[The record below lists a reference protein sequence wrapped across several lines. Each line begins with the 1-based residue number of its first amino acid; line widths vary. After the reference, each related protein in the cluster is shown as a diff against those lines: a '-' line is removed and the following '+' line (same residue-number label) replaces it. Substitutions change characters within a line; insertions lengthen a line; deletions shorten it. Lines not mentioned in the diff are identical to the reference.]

1 MTRILFVLDKFP
13 CYSETF
19 VFDQIIG
26 LIDRGF
32 AVNILAFNRDP
43 SAIPADIEQKYQLRE
58 RCCYLLDE
66 QKSTAP
72 RDKLWSRF
80 LLISK
85 NLGRGKVWAAFNK
98 NRFGP
103 FTKNGFLAAVV
114 AKNNTIF
121 LSDIVLCHFG
131 TTAHLADCLQQLGL
145 LSGAI
150 IPVFHGYDLSE
161 AQVLST
167 HLPGYQRLFMQ
178 SPKILAISNLW
189 CQKLKQLGCPPEKII
204 LHRMGVALAHFQF
217 QQDSRPLQQPL
228 RLLSVARFTEKKG
241 LQYAI
246 SAVALLRQQG
256 IPVHYQIIGDGPL
269 RPLLEQQINAL
280 GLTDIVQLRG
290 IQPAKMVAT
299 ALADSDVFVLPSV
312 TAANGDMEG
321 VPVSLMEA
329 MASGTLCLSTVHS
342 GIPELIEHGRTGLLV
357 PERDADALAA
367 QLIKLQQQLYPVAQI
382 RQQARLKIETEFNQQ
397 HLYDQ
402 LAQLCQEFHHG
413 EH

>member
-1 MTRILFVLDKFP
+1 MTRVTYVLDKFP

-32 AVNILAFNRDP
+32 EVKILAFNRDP
-43 SAIPADIEQKYQLRE
+43 SSIPADLEQKYQLRQ
-58 RCCYLLDE
+58 RCGYLLDE

-103 FTKNGFLAAVV
+103 FTKNGFLAAVI

-121 LSDIVLCHFG
+121 QSDIVLCHFG
-131 TTAHLADCLQQLGL
+131 TTAHLAHGLKELGL
-145 LSGAI
+145 ISGAI

-167 HLPGYQRLFMQ
+167 HLSGYQQLFLH
-178 SPKILAISNLW
+178 SPKVMAISNLW
-189 CQKLKQLGCPPEKII
+189 CQKIQQLGCPSEKII
-204 LHRMGVALAHFQF
+204 LHRMGVALDHFPFKQESNPF
-217 QQDSRPLQQPL
+217 QQPL

-246 SAVALLRQQG
+246 SAVALLCQQG

-269 RPLLEQQINAL
+269 RPVLEQQIKEL
-280 GLTDIVQLRG
+280 GLNDTVLLRG
-290 IQPAKMVAT
+290 IQPTTVVAE
-299 ALADSDVFVLPSV
+299 ALKESDVFVLPSV

-342 GIPELIEHGRTGLLV
+342 GIPELIEHGYSGLLV
-357 PERDADALAA
+357 PERDAGALAE
-367 QLIKLQQQLYPVAQI
+367 QLILLHQHHYPVQQI

-402 LAQLCQEFHHG
+402 LAHICLDLHHG
-413 EH
+413 QH

>member
-32 AVNILAFNRDP
+32 EVNILAFNRD
-43 SAIPADIEQKYQLRE
+43 SGSIPAEIEQKYQLYQ

-66 QKSTAP
+66 QKSTTP
-72 RDKLWSRF
+72 REKLWSRF
-80 LLISK
+80 LLIVK
-85 NLGRGKVWAAFNK
+85 QLGRAKVWAAFNK

-114 AKNNTIF
+114 AKNDTVF
-121 LSDIVLCHFG
+121 QSDIVLCHFG
-131 TTAHLADCLQQLGL
+131 TTAHLADCLKQLGL

-167 HLPGYQRLFMQ
+167 HLSGYRRLFRQ
-178 SPKILAISNLW
+178 SPKVLAISNLW
-189 CQKLKQLGCPPEKII
+189 CQKLQQLGCPSEKII
-204 LHRMGVALAHFQF
+204 LHRMGVALAHFPF
-217 QQDSRPLQQPL
+217 QEESRPLQQPL

-256 IPVHYQIIGDGPL
+256 VAVHYQIIGDGPL
-269 RPLLEQQINAL
+269 RPVLEQQINTL
-280 GLTDIVQLRG
+280 CLTDIVQLRG
-290 IQPAKMVAT
+290 IQPAKVVA
-299 ALADSDVFVLPSV
+299 AAIAASDVFVLPSV

-342 GIPELIEHGRTGLLV
+342 GIPELIEHGHTGLLV
-357 PERDADALAA
+357 PERDAGALAA
-367 QLIKLQQQLYPVAQI
+367 QLVKLQQQQYPVYQI

-402 LAQLCQEFHHG
+402 LAQICQDFHHG
-413 EH
+413 EP